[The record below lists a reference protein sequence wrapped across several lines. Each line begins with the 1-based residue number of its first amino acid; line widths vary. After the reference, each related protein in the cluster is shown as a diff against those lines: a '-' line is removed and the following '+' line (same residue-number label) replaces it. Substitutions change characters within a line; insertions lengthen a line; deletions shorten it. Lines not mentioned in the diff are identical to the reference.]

1 MEKYYIMTLEEI
13 QELIRKDKD
22 FIYSKRFDFSI
33 DKLLERYP
41 DGAPSKVI
49 AQVLL
54 ITEEEVES
62 LTQGAIESL
71 RKKMKVEVD

>member
-1 MEKYYIMTLEEI
+1 MTLEEI
-13 QELIRKDKD
+13 QELLQKDKD

-41 DGAPSKVI
+41 DGAPLKVI

-54 ITEEEVES
+54 ITEEEVEK
-62 LTQGAIESL
+62 LTQEAIVSI
-71 RKKMKVEVD
+71 RRKMKVELD